1 MIETNPLKEVYHV
14 QNPALGSVILWRF
27 VCGYYKHDN
36 KPVPFPLLFVVLPV
50 VFREDLCA
58 VIKSTQKRKGLSK
71 VSEKLFNDKKKDNL
85 YSINNTAISLRPLT
99 LNAFSIGVSAKLF
112 ALEKTTALV
121 YPLVQTK
128 MATVSATNKVLL
140 DAAEKLGGWC
150 AELSLLEVC
159 NWLKV
164 RF

>member
-1 MIETNPLKEVYHV
+1 MQTDLMKEIYNV
-14 QNPALGSVILWRF
+14 QNPAIGATILWRF
-27 VCGYYKHDN
+27 VCGYYAHDN

-50 VFREDLCA
+50 IFREDLCT
-58 VIKSTQKRKGLSK
+58 VIKSTKRGKGLSK
-71 VSEKLFNDKKKDNL
+71 VSENLFKDKKKDNL
-85 YSINNTAISLRPLT
+85 YSINNTAIVLRPLT
-99 LNAFSIGVSAKLF
+99 LDAFTIGVSAKLF
-112 ALEKTTALV
+112 SLEKKTALV

-128 MATVSATNKVLL
+128 VTNISDATKVLL
-140 DAAEKLGGWC
+140 EAAEKLGGWC

>member
-1 MIETNPLKEVYHV
+1 MQTNLVKEIYNV

-27 VCGYYKHDN
+27 VCGYYAHDN

-50 VFREDLCA
+50 VFREDLRA
-58 VIKSTQKRKGLSK
+58 VIKSTQKGKGLSK
-71 VSEKLFNDKKKDNL
+71 VSEKLFKDKKKDNL
-85 YSINNTAISLRPLT
+85 YSINNTAIVLRPLT
-99 LNAFSIGVSAKLF
+99 LDSFTIGVSAKLF
-112 ALEKTTALV
+112 YLEKSTALV

-128 MATVSATNKVLL
+128 VTNISDSTKMLL
-140 DAAEKLGGWC
+140 DSAEKLGGWC